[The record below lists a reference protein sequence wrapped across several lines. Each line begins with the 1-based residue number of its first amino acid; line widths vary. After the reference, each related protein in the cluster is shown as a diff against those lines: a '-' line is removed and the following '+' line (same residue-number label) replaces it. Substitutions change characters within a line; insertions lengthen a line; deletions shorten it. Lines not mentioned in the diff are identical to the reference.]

1 MLKMKSVGPSNNGWD
16 TSKGFGRIHGHAL
29 GLSKRF
35 SHIIYMLQWQVLSTV
50 PINVSF
56 RRALT
61 QEKLIDWYN
70 QVNMIS
76 NLRLQEGN
84 DRLFGTFVVMEPSQC
99 ALCTF

>member
-1 MLKMKSVGPSNNGWD
+1 MDGTQTRFWKDTWACTRSFKEIFAHYLHATMASV
-16 TSKGFGRIHGHAL
+16 
-29 GLSKRF
+29 
-35 SHIIYMLQWQVLSTV
+35 MSTV